1 MNLPYQFVAS
11 ALVGGIG
18 ELGYLITSYTFD
30 KYVDKRV
37 SNLIG
42 LSVDTVLDFFLQSW
56 VFLNPKSVKEFF
68 DYKIMYKFIISI
80 IIMNIIRQF
89 MFMIVYE
96 FKSIKEYIKRG
107 EDQVKKEESEKK
119 SGKGYIGHEVWNFF
133 HDRTLLVRYV
143 ITLVFFILI
152 EFPMRKYI
160 VFVKK

>member
-1 MNLPYQFVAS
+1 MNVPYQFIGS

-56 VFLNPKSVKEFF
+56 VFLHPKSFKEFF

-80 IIMNIIRQF
+80 IIMNIIRQL

-107 EDQVKKEESEKK
+107 EDQVKKKESDRK
-119 SGKGYIGHEVWNFF
+119 SGKGKIGHEVWNFF
-133 HDRTLLVRYV
+133 HNRTLLVRYV
-143 ITLVFFILI
+143 ITLIFFILI
-152 EFPMRKYI
+152 EFPVRKYL

>member
-1 MNLPYQFVAS
+1 MNLPYQFIGS

-56 VFLNPKSVKEFF
+56 VFLHPKSFKEFF

-80 IIMNIIRQF
+80 IIMNIIRQL

-96 FKSIKEYIKRG
+96 FRSVKDYIKRG
-107 EDQVKKEESEKK
+107 EDQVKKEESKRK
-119 SGKGYIGHEVWNFF
+119 SRKGISHDVWNFF

-152 EFPMRKYI
+152 EFPIRKYI

>member
-56 VFLNPKSVKEFF
+56 VFLNPKSFKEFF

-80 IIMNIIRQF
+80 IIMNIIRQL

-96 FKSIKEYIKRG
+96 FRSIKEYIKRG
-107 EDQVKKEESEKK
+107 EDQRK
-119 SGKGYIGHEVWNFF
+119 SGHDVWNFF

-143 ITLVFFILI
+143 ITLIFFILI
-152 EFPMRKYI
+152 EFPIRKYI

>member
-1 MNLPYQFVAS
+1 MDVPYQFVAS

-56 VFLNPKSVKEFF
+56 VFLNPKSFKEFF

-80 IIMNIIRQF
+80 IIMNIIRQI

-96 FKSIKEYIKRG
+96 FRLIKEYINRG
-107 EDQVKKEESEKK
+107 EKQRK
-119 SGKGYIGHEVWNFF
+119 SGQGIGHDVWNFF

-143 ITLVFFILI
+143 ITLIFFILI
-152 EFPMRKYI
+152 EFPVRKYL

>member
-56 VFLNPKSVKEFF
+56 VFLNPKSFKEFF

-80 IIMNIIRQF
+80 IIMNIIRQL

-96 FKSIKEYIKRG
+96 FRSIKEYIKRG
-107 EDQVKKEESEKK
+107 EDQRK
-119 SGKGYIGHEVWNFF
+119 SGHDVWNFF

-152 EFPMRKYI
+152 EFLMRKYI

>member
-1 MNLPYQFVAS
+1 MDVPYQFVAS

-56 VFLNPKSVKEFF
+56 VFLNPKTVKEFF

-96 FKSIKEYIKRG
+96 FRLIKEYINRG
-107 EDQVKKEESEKK
+107 EKHKK
-119 SGKGYIGHEVWNFF
+119 SGQGIDHDVWNFF

-143 ITLVFFILI
+143 ITLIFFILI
-152 EFPMRKYI
+152 EFPVRKYL